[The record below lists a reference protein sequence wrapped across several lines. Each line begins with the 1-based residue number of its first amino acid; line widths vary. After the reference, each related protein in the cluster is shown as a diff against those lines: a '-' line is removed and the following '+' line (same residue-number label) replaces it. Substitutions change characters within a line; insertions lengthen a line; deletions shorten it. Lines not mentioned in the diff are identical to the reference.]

1 MTRNILNFIPEL
13 QLTPHS
19 ALFLYLSKLQR
30 SYGDSVFFVSCKG
43 AVSRCLIRD
52 SVRGFPQ
59 EYGQDLCNQCQ
70 SIEADFTLK
79 HDQNFVQ
86 MRSESK
92 FKAKKI
98 ITQIIL
104 NKGVDF
110 LFNNL
115 ISYEDFLLSEVTYSQ
130 FYLINKKNHMDQF

>member
-1 MTRNILNFIPEL
+1 
-13 QLTPHS
+13 
-19 ALFLYLSKLQR
+19 
-30 SYGDSVFFVSCKG
+30 
-43 AVSRCLIRD
+43 
-52 SVRGFPQ
+52 
-59 EYGQDLCNQCQ
+59 
-70 SIEADFTLK
+70 
-79 HDQNFVQ
+79 